1 MSPYLTTDELS
12 TRIKYDTRYIRERM
26 KDRIFKKGV
35 HYIQPFGGRKI
46 LYIWNEIEK
55 LMVSRGEPLVIPED
69 NPMAKIVLRR
79 SRSNG

>member
-1 MSPYLTTDELS
+1 MSHYLTTEELS

-55 LMVSRGEPLVIPED
+55 LMTSCGEPVVMPLE
-69 NPMAKIVLRR
+69 NPMSRIVLRR